1 MNATIIYLKKRFQ
14 HILLIALALFM
25 QLLLASAAKA
35 ETRCYSS
42 VPTLINKSTSAP
54 KAIAIAIHGFGLHK
68 GSYEAFSQ
76 EMKKRNITTY
86 AMDVRGFGDW
96 QRYCPY
102 RALNFKNAINDIDQ
116 LVNTIKTS
124 YPGAKIYIIGE
135 SMGGAIALAYAS
147 KHEGEVDG
155 VIASVPAYA
164 RAQGASASVFMMA
177 KYLLNVGGHIDV
189 DRSVVRRASS
199 NQVLRSTWRNDRYAR
214 LQFSFSELF
223 RFNRFMKHG
232 IEFARSINDTPVL
245 VLQGKL
251 DRLIKP
257 SGTTK
262 LFDQL
267 KTEDKELVMFEQE
280 EHLLLEEKEVSK
292 NVVARIDHWIDQHQ
306 NASLVAT
313 LH

>member
-35 ETRCYSS
+35 ETRCISS
-42 VPTLINKSTSAP
+42 VPTLINKSTTTP
-54 KAIAIAIHGFGLHK
+54 KAVAIAIHGFGLHK
-68 GSYEAFSQ
+68 GSYQAFSQ

-86 AMDVRGFGDW
+86 AIDVRGFGDW

-102 RALNFKNAINDIDQ
+102 RALNFKNALNDIDQ
-116 LVNTIKTS
+116 LVKSVKES

-147 KHEGEVDG
+147 SHEGNVDG

-164 RAQGASASVFMMA
+164 RAQGAGTNIFMMA
-177 KYLLNVGGHIDV
+177 KYFLSAGGHISV
-189 DRSVVRRASS
+189 DKSVVRRASS
-199 NQVLRSTWRNDRYAR
+199 SQDLRRTWRNDKYAR
-214 LQFSFSELF
+214 LQFSMSELF

-232 IEFARSINDTPVL
+232 MDFARSINDTPVL

-267 KTEDKELVMFEQE
+267 RTEDKEMVMFDQE

-292 NVVARIDHWIDQHQ
+292 NVVAKIDRWIEQHQ
-306 NASLVAT
+306 QQSLVAT